1 MIEFTISYKLKLLG
15 QLVIKHGIRAKVLK
29 TSLGEREFEHTYKE
43 YLEY

>member
-15 QLVIKHGIRAKVLK
+15 QLVIKHGINAKVLR
-29 TSLGEREFEHTYKE
+29 TSLGEEEFEHTYKE